1 MAESRPKTRRW
12 LAAAML
18 AVASL
23 GTIAA
28 IRPAIPQVLDERFP
42 FLENRQ
48 RRYQQQQQYQQWNQQ
63 QWNQQQWGADP
74 QSRQQQ
80 QPVES
85 SRAPAP
91 RRPEGTPGVNV
102 VVFGDS
108 MAEWLAY
115 GLEEAFAETPEIGI
129 NRKPRPNTGL
139 IRVEQRGE
147 AYDWPASARDIL
159 NAEKPDYVVMMLGTA
174 DRRGIR
180 EAIRQPARP
189 PAGQKQAAD
198 QAKQPQAGQGA
209 QPGQPAPAAQSAQP
223 AAPPPDAVAKKPV
236 DAEAAPDTAQAK
248 PQEQLSIMAPE
259 GGPSAGTVV
268 REFRSEEWGELYGK
282 RVEEMVGVL
291 KARGVPVLWVGLP
304 SVRGARATAE
314 MVYLNDIYR
323 ARAEKTGITYVDIW
337 DGFVDDAGN
346 FNNYGPDFEGQTR
359 RLRAGDGV
367 HFTRAGARKL
377 AHYVEREL
385 RRVMQARLSPVATPA
400 PQEPEPEIEKAPA
413 AAAAPGLPPR
423 PIASPVMSLTAP
435 RGAGDTLLGGAP
447 VRNTSADSV
456 ATRVLVKGEAIEA
469 PAGRADDFAWPRRD
483 VITAT
488 GVLPPDPVEPPP
500 RVEPAVAT
508 APAAPSG
515 TATPTK
521 QAAAP
526 RRERRVEQQQPTGWQ
541 PWGRPQ
547 YEDRRQ
553 NQGFFGWFGGN
564 RW

>member
-1 MAESRPKTRRW
+1 MARNRLRTSLRARW
-12 LAAAML
+12 I
-18 AVASL
+18 AVALLGFAEVTLVTL
-23 GTIAA
+23 GTIA
-28 IRPAIPQVLDERFP
+28 PAVPQVLDERFP
-42 FLENRQ
+42 FLEDRR
-48 RRYQQQQQYQQWNQQ
+48 RRYQQQDRYQQWNQQ
-63 QWNQQQWGADP
+63 QWNQQQQWGQEP
-74 QSRQQQ
+74 QSRQ

-85 SRAPAP
+85 SRAPAA
-91 RRPEGTPGVNV
+91 RRPEGTPSINV

-129 NRKPRPNTGL
+129 GRKARANAGL

-147 AYDWPASARDIL
+147 AYDWPTAARDIL
-159 NAEKPDYVVMMLGTA
+159 AAEKPDYVVMMLGTS

-189 PAGQKQAAD
+189 PAGQKQAD
-198 QAKQPQAGQGA
+198 QAKQPQAAPGA
-209 QPGQPAPAAQSAQP
+209 QAGQPAP
-223 AAPPPDAVAKKPV
+223 PPPAQAPTDAAAKKPV
-236 DAEAAPDTAQAK
+236 DTEAAPDTAQA
-248 PQEQLSIMAPE
+248 PSQEQPAVMAPE
-259 GGPSAGTVV
+259 GGAVAGTVV
-268 REFRSEEWGELYGK
+268 REFRSEEWSELYGK
-282 RVEEMVGVL
+282 RVEDMIGVL

-323 ARAEKTGITYVDIW
+323 ARAEKAGITYVDIW

-367 HFTRAGARKL
+367 HFTRAGGRKL

-400 PQEPEPEIEKAPA
+400 PQEPEPEVEKTPA
-413 AAAAPGLPPR
+413 TAAAPGLPPR
-423 PIASPVMSLTAP
+423 PTASPVMSLTAP
-435 RGAGDTLLGGAP
+435 RGAGDTLLGGAA
-447 VRNTSADSV
+447 VRGVSADSV

-515 TATPTK
+515 AAPPAK

-526 RRERRVEQQQPTGWQ
+526 RRERRVEQQPGGWQ